1 MQRRMISRRPI
12 RAAHTSN
19 QLLFIPARASAS
31 NEIPQTVGGIRGMQL
46 ARRARRAGCLPRI
59 WLCAGA
65 NLWLRLG
72 AAARWQYAFV
82 GAPSEQKHFQ
92 WTVCALKLI
101 IAACSNESRKALK
114 WIFKLLILKIIKK
127 NMFLRARCMST
138 AILRCAYW
146 SARTHNETERCPD
159 KLSSDLIILEQSAQR
174 MCACSTVI
182 RILIGFGCLMW
193 ESAPHPSDRRETFPA
208 PRAHSG

>member
-1 MQRRMISRRPI
+1 
-12 RAAHTSN
+12 
-19 QLLFIPARASAS
+19 
-31 NEIPQTVGGIRGMQL
+31 MQL

-92 WTVCALKLI
+92 WTVCARKLI
-101 IAACSNESRKALK
+101 IAACSNEGWKALK
-114 WIFKLLILKIIKK
+114 WIFKPVAEQIILKMIKK

-138 AILRCAYW
+138 AILWRAYW
-146 SARTHNETERCPD
+146 SALTINETERCPD
-159 KLSSDLIILEQSAQR
+159 KLSSDLIILEQSEQR

-193 ESAPHPSDRRETFPA
+193 ECTPSERETRNH
-208 PRAHSG
+208 PRTQSALGVKFWLEKCRGRAIYLAGRPSHD